1 MGLKVEAGKQ
11 RSPSVL
17 KEVKATP
24 PTLQRFP
31 SPSPNRIKNVKAG
44 MATAGS
50 QLKKPLKMTSVCP
63 LLFTQCLRFR
73 DVPYLMLIK
82 MWY

>member
-1 MGLKVEAGKQ
+1 MDVVVFLCRKGKKVGLKVESGKQ

-24 PTLQRFP
+24 PTPQRFP
-31 SPSPNRIKNVKAG
+31 SPSPNHIKNVKAG

-50 QLKKPLKMTSVCP
+50 QLKKPIPITKPHQEC
-63 LLFTQCLRFR
+63 
-73 DVPYLMLIK
+73 
-82 MWY
+82 